1 MHSTA
6 QRPRP
11 ISGKASE
18 DGGKAE
24 MTSPREGLSLMLYI
38 SLASL
43 LRGGSSFMP
52 GEKHKAAANVF
63 PKSLPHREEATMCAR
78 GDSPTSHFLSAVGS
92 LVYTTLQ
99 SEG

>member
-1 MHSTA
+1 
-6 QRPRP
+6 
-11 ISGKASE
+11 
-18 DGGKAE
+18 
-24 MTSPREGLSLMLYI
+24 MLYL

-43 LRGGSSFMP
+43 LRSGSSFMS
-52 GEKHKAAANVF
+52 GEKQKVAANVF

-78 GDSPTSHFLSAVGS
+78 GDSPTSRSLSAVGS